1 MLMLSR
7 SESGFPG
14 FGTSSCCCSSFSLG
28 ARSGELSC
36 SLGFSG
42 SRRFDEC
49 ACALGVEVA
58 TGLGR
63 AILGLA
69 AARTTDDLAEEVTVL
84 AEELAVD
91 LRSRKSPSV
100 SDGTGGATGSWLFV
114 GPPCSIVV
122 VMLPWLGAIESRS
135 SSSLD
140 T

>member
-1 MLMLSR
+1 MLMLSK

-14 FGTSSCCCSSFSLG
+14 FVGTSRCCCSSFSLG

-63 AILGLA
+63 ATLGLA
-69 AARTTDDLAEEVTVL
+69 AARTTEDLAEEVTVL

-100 SDGTGGATGSWLFV
+100 SDGTGGAGWLLV
-114 GPPCSIVV
+114 GPPPCSIVV

>member
-7 SESGFPG
+7 SESGLPG
-14 FGTSSCCCSSFSLG
+14 FCGTSSCCCSSFNFG

-63 AILGLA
+63 ATLGLA
-69 AARTTDDLAEEVTVL
+69 EAARTTDDLEVTVL

-100 SDGTGGATGSWLFV
+100 SDGTGGGAAWLLA
-114 GPPCSIVV
+114 GPPCSMVV

-140 T
+140 TC